1 MFYINAIPATILF
14 DSGATHSFMS
24 ARYANTNEITLQNM
38 KTPMI
43 VITPK
48 GPVEANPMTH
58 RLTLTIMGREFWAT
72 AIILDVSSIDL
83 ILGMSWLRKAKAN
96 ILCGRGTVELTSP
109 KGERFQVEIAVT
121 TSSRRAMFFIDEEFV
136 GDNIRV
142 VRDFPDVFP
151 EELPGMPPEREV
163 EFVID
168 LLPGTA
174 PISKRPYQMF
184 VKELQELKK
193 QLTELQE
200 AGYIHPS
207 SSPWGA
213 PILFVHKKDGSQ
225 QMCVDYRS
233 LNDVTIK
240 NKYPLPCIDELFD
253 QMRGARVFS
262 KIDLRSG
269 YHQMKIRPC
278 DIPKT
283 AFSTRYGLY
292 EFTVMS
298 FGLTNA
304 PAYFMNLM
312 NKVFMEYLYKFV
324 VVFIDDILIYSKN
337 DSEHE
342 EHLRMVLQKLRDN
355 QLYAK
360 FTKCDLWLD
369 EVHFLGHI
377 ISKGGIAVDLAKI
390 TAIMDWKTPSIVL
403 EIQSF
408 LGLAG
413 YYRRF
418 IEGFSKIAKP
428 MTSLLE
434 KGKEFKWTEECQE
447 SFDQL
452 RSKLMA
458 APVLIMPN
466 LQKNFDIYCDA
477 SRQGLGYVLMQE
489 GHVITYASRQLR
501 KHELNYPTHDLEL
514 AAVVH
519 ALKIWRHY
527 IMGTKCRIYTDH
539 KSLKYIFT
547 QKDLNL
553 RQCRWLELIKD
564 YDLEIH
570 YHPGKANLVAD
581 ALSLKGQVHAAIVT
595 QLPNEL
601 AEDFERLNLGI
612 VAHTEGITIEV
623 EPTLEQ
629 EIRKGQIGDAKIQEI
644 KDLITEGRGPDFTE
658 DEQGTICEST

>member
-1 MFYINAIPATILF
+1 
-14 DSGATHSFMS
+14 
-24 ARYANTNEITLQNM
+24 
-38 KTPMI
+38 
-43 VITPK
+43 
-48 GPVEANPMTH
+48 
-58 RLTLTIMGREFWAT
+58 
-72 AIILDVSSIDL
+72 
-83 ILGMSWLRKAKAN
+83 MSWLRKAKA
-96 ILCGRGTVELTSP
+96 IIACGRGTVELTSP
-109 KGERFQVEIAVT
+109 KGERFQVQIAVT
-121 TSSRRAMFFIDEEFV
+121 TSSKCAMFFIAEEFV

-151 EELPGMPPEREV
+151 EELPGMPLEREV

-168 LLPGTA
+168 LLPRTA
-174 PISKRPYQMF
+174 PISKRPYRMS
-184 VKELQELKK
+184 VEELQELKK
-193 QLTELQE
+193 QLMELQE
-200 AGYIHPS
+200 AGYIRLS

-213 PILFVHKKDGSQ
+213 PVLFVQKRDGSQ
-225 QMCVDYRS
+225 RMCVDYRA

-240 NKYPLPCIDELFD
+240 NKYLLPLIDDLFD

-262 KIDLRSG
+262 KIDLRSS
-269 YHQMKIRPC
+269 YHQMNIRPS

-304 PAYFMNLM
+304 PAYFINLM
-312 NKVFMEYLYKFV
+312 NKVFMEYLDKFV

-360 FTKCDLWLD
+360 FTKCDFWLD

-377 ISKGGIAVDLAKI
+377 ISKGGIVVDPAKV
-390 TAIMDWKTPSIVL
+390 TEIMDWKTPSTVS
-403 EIQSF
+403 EIRSF

-413 YYRRF
+413 YYRQF

-428 MTSLLE
+428 LTSLLD
-434 KGKEFKWTEECQE
+434 KSKEFKWTEECQE

-452 RSKLMA
+452 RSKLMD
-458 APVLIMPN
+458 APVLIMPH

-477 SRQGLGYVLMQE
+477 SRKGLGCVLMQE
-489 GHVITYASRQLR
+489 GHVIAYASRQLW

-547 QKDLNL
+547 
-553 RQCRWLELIKD
+553 
-564 YDLEIH
+564 
-570 YHPGKANLVAD
+570 
-581 ALSLKGQVHAAIVT
+581 
-595 QLPNEL
+595 
-601 AEDFERLNLGI
+601 
-612 VAHTEGITIEV
+612 
-623 EPTLEQ
+623 
-629 EIRKGQIGDAKIQEI
+629 
-644 KDLITEGRGPDFTE
+644 
-658 DEQGTICEST
+658 